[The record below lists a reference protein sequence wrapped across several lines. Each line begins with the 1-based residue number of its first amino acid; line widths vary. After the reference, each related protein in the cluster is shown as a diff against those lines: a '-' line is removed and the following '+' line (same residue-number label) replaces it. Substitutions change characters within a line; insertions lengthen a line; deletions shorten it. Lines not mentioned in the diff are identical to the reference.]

1 MPAASVMT
9 VDTPIR
15 PAGLARA
22 ASPSSLQIPDKARRS
37 RSDSLVAIV
46 RDVWRSRELVGQ
58 FVLRDISIRYT
69 QAFFGFAWAL
79 FMPVLIVCS
88 GLMFRLVI
96 STLSGQPVGSDNVA
110 SLAVKSLPW
119 AFFSGAISVSAQ
131 SIIAYSGLIGK
142 VYFPREALPL
152 SAVIAQLFDFCL
164 GAVAL
169 LVALILLGL
178 PFTANAL
185 WCIPLVV
192 LFLMFTTGA
201 ALLLS
206 CANLFFR
213 DVKYIVQVVLNFGV
227 FATPIF
233 FEPHMLGSRGA
244 AIMMALPLSPFIE
257 GLNISIVKGHSLLS
271 TVVQATPKGDVLSW
285 SPWYFAYAVV
295 SAVVTLVIG
304 AKVFRRYSSK
314 FAEMS

>member
-1 MPAASVMT
+1 MT
-9 VDTPIR
+9 VDTPMSTDS
-15 PAGLARA
+15 GFRA
-22 ASPSSLQIPDKARRS
+22 ASPSPEHRPDYSRAP
-37 RSDSLVAIV
+37 RSDTLVAIA

-58 FVLRDISIRYT
+58 FVLRDVSIRYT
-69 QAFFGFAWAL
+69 QAFLGFAWAL
-79 FMPVLIVCS
+79 LMPVLIVCS

-110 SLAVKSLPW
+110 SLAIKSLPW

-131 SIIAYSGLIGK
+131 SIISYSGLIGK

-164 GAVAL
+164 GAAAL
-169 LVALILLGL
+169 FVVLILLQL
-178 PFTANAL
+178 PLTANAL
-185 WCIPLVV
+185 WCIPLIGLLV
-192 LFLMFTTGA
+192 MFTTGA

-213 DVKYIVQVVLNFGV
+213 DVKYIVQVILNFGV

-233 FEPHMLGSRGA
+233 FEPHMLGARGA

-257 GLNISIVKGHSLLS
+257 GLNVSIVKGHSLLS
-271 TVVQATPKGDVLSW
+271 TVVQVTPKGDVLSW
-285 SPWYFAYAVV
+285 SPWYLAYAVV
-295 SAVVTLVIG
+295 SAFGTLAIG